1 MNNEFDHSDQED
13 HKNII
18 DGGNGIDSLE
28 IVAPKGMKVS
38 IVNSEDCRSR
48 DLIINGKTINKII
61 NVEEIYFKGNNTTTE
76 ISNCLKTD
84 QSNRI
89 EYHIRGGGGA
99 DYLIG
104 HHQSDRLF
112 GGVGQDILDGR
123 GSDDQLSGGNGDDDL
138 MGARGNDTLTGGAGN
153 DSINGGKGSD
163 VIRGG
168 PGRDLFKISTG
179 FDVITDYTPDIDKL
193 SLPNENTDVQILETD
208 NGSVIKGDDG
218 INTLLLGIKVEQLS
232 RELGIN

>member
-1 MNNEFDHSDQED
+1 
-13 HKNII
+13 
-18 DGGNGIDSLE
+18 
-28 IVAPKGMKVS
+28 
-38 IVNSEDCRSR
+38 
-48 DLIINGKTINKII
+48 
-61 NVEEIYFKGNNTTTE
+61 
-76 ISNCLKTD
+76 
-84 QSNRI
+84 
-89 EYHIRGGGGA
+89 
-99 DYLIG
+99 
-104 HHQSDRLF
+104 
-112 GGVGQDILDGR
+112 
-123 GSDDQLSGGNGDDDL
+123 